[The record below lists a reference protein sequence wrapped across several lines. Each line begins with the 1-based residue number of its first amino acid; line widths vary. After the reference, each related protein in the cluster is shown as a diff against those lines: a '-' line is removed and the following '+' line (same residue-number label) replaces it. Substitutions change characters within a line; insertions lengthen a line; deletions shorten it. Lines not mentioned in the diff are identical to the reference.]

1 MRSSGVRSRGRGCAV
16 IGVVLAFAFVFAGV
30 LVAAA
35 FATGLADRFSSW
47 VSGSPGRPAPARVQR
62 GFEQRNRAAY
72 ASFPAGRSCDCCSA
86 EGGRHDLQPARVPK
100 RRCVLPAPDPR
111 RSSERDRPER
121 MPPRRRALGIPAL
134 VAGDAWFS
142 IEKPAKRIS
151 GVYGFASDDVRSVV
165 IVRARGSERVPV
177 VNNVFLS
184 LGAPGRGQRPAPSA
198 PKPGA
203 GRPRRCSPQ
212 RRQLARGSLRR

>member
-1 MRSSGVRSRGRGCAV
+1 MF
-16 IGVVLAFAFVFAGV
+16 AFAFVFAGV

-47 VSGSPGRPAPARVQR
+47 VSGSPGRPAPAQVQR

-72 ASFPAGRSCDCCSA
+72 ASFPAGTKLRLLLSRKAGGTTFSLLGFRNGDAYCLRLIRADLPNGIGRNECLRA
-86 EGGRHDLQPARVPK
+86 EELTGV
-100 RRCVLPAPDPR
+100 
-111 RSSERDRPER
+111 
-121 MPPRRRALGIPAL
+121 PAL

-142 IEKPAKRIS
+142 IGKPAKSIN
-151 GVYGFASDDVRSVV
+151 GVYGFAADDVRSVV

-184 LGAPGRGQRPAPSA
+184 LDAQA
-198 PKPGA
+198 A
-203 GRPRRCSPQ
+203 GSVQHHPLPNPVLAVHAVLRDGSSRVVPYVTEGLGVRPRR
-212 RRQLARGSLRR
+212 